1 MTNTITVVCPLPPK
15 ELSPNARCHW
25 RVKHRH
31 SSEYRRAC
39 RLATR
44 AAEMSLRKY
53 DLSGVDWSHARLQAT
68 FFYPDRRR
76 RDRDNSAAMLKYAYD
91 GIAEALGVDDY
102 GFRPQMPE
110 VEVDKEDPRVE
121 IVVVGDVV

>member
-25 RVKHRH
+25 RVKHVH
-31 SSEYRRAC
+31 SSDYRRAC
-39 RLATR
+39 RFATVHVLTR
-44 AAEMSLRKY
+44 KLREN
-53 DLSGVDWSHARLQAT
+53 VEWSHSTLQAT